1 LIKSFFEIGI
11 CHEDEFDETQQL
23 TEDLGKKYTR
33 IVTINLE
40 TKNDKLLYSGCSLG
54 YKTDANYLYR
64 KTPPAKPDPYS
75 LTLKPSKKGPVGLI
89 DRFVKFCEMHPG
101 TLANGIKDILSENK
115 EKIVSDIEE
124 QAEQITEK
132 NEFYFLTV
140 LIDGRSVGA
149 FKEFRT
155 AFLNEVQ
162 RLPNS
167 RRGVCFL
174 CGKETEVGARVSNIF
189 KFATID
195 QPGFAHMMSNKSH
208 DVTMPLCQDCFS
220 KLALGKRIA
229 DDKLTLNFYDSQVYV
244 LPRFAGNKIGK
255 SQQFTENS
263 LSALKNLTDSFRGE
277 DGKYGKFEARL
288 IKKLSKGDAYS
299 TLNFVFF
306 VKARRKD
313 EVKVYLNIEDV
324 PPSRLKAI
332 AKTAD
337 DIEAELKPLDSPRIR
352 FEILWKIFKGYAQ
365 LKKEHSENPVPPSDF
380 LKSMMAIFKSTK
392 ADLNVFKKSS
402 MRYFYSLK
410 MNSKESE
417 QKSVFFDRNSIVAM
431 GYFLDRLNNPL
442 KGGVLGL
449 KKPKEELLEGYFER
463 YPGFFANDDLKLT
476 FVIGMIHALVVDIQK
491 DQGYNGTADQR
502 IKGYRMK
509 PDDFKEHLTY
519 LRDKYKHYSK
529 KMANGSHIGFV
540 EKLFELAGRYQL
552 NAGMNWRSS
561 LTDLNYAFLC
571 GEASRNLLMSS
582 PEKEVAGEATVEE
595 EE

>member
-1 LIKSFFEIGI
+1 MIKSVYEIGI
-11 CHEDEFDETQQL
+11 WHEDEFDETQQL

-33 IVTINLE
+33 VITIDLE
-40 TKNDKLLYSGCSLG
+40 TEDDKLLYSGCRLG

-75 LTLKPSKKGPVGLI
+75 LTLKPSKKGPAGLI
-89 DRFVKFCEMHPG
+89 DRFIKFCEMHPG
-101 TLANGIKDILSENK
+101 KLANGIKDILSENK

-149 FKEFRT
+149 FKEFRSV
-155 AFLNEVQ
+155 FLNEVQ
-162 RLPNS
+162 KLPNS

-189 KFATID
+189 KFGTID

-244 LPRFAGNKIGK
+244 LPRFAGNRVGK

-263 LSALKNLTDSFRGE
+263 LSALKSLTDSFRGE
-277 DGKYGKFEARL
+277 DGRYERFELRL
-288 IKKLSKGDAYS
+288 IKKLSKEDAYS

-306 VKARRKD
+306 VKARGKD

-324 PPSRLKAI
+324 PPSRMTAI
-332 AKTAD
+332 TKTAD
-337 DIEAELKPLDSPRIR
+337 EIEAELKPLGSHRIR
-352 FEILWKIFKGYAQ
+352 FEILWKVFKGYAQ
-365 LKKEHSENPVPPSDF
+365 LKKNSSDSPVPPNDF
-380 LKSMMAIFKSTK
+380 LEFMRTIFKGTK
-392 ADLNVFKKSS
+392 ADLNLFKKAS

-410 MNSKESE
+410 MNAKESE
-417 QKSVFFDRNSIVAM
+417 LSSIFFDRNSIVAM

-442 KGGVLGL
+442 EGGVLGL
-449 KKPKEELLEGYFER
+449 KKPKEELLEEYFER

-476 FVIGMIHALVVDIQK
+476 FVIGMIHALVVAIQK
-491 DQGYNGTADQR
+491 DQGYTGTADQR

-529 KMANGSHIGFV
+529 KIKNASHIGFV

-552 NAGMNWRSS
+552 NAGMKWKSS

-571 GEASRNLLMSS
+571 GEASKNLLMGSS
-582 PEKEVAGEATVEE
+582 EKEVAEEATVEE

>member
-1 LIKSFFEIGI
+1 MIKSVYEIGI
-11 CHEDEFDETQQL
+11 WHEDEFDETQQL

-33 IVTINLE
+33 VITIDLE
-40 TKNDKLLYSGCSLG
+40 TEDDKLLYSGCRLA

-64 KTPPAKPDPYS
+64 KTPSAKPDPYS
-75 LTLKPSKKGPVGLI
+75 LTLKPSKKGPSGLI

-101 TLANGIKDILSENK
+101 ELANDIKVILSENK
-115 EKIVSDIEE
+115 EKIVRDIEE

-149 FKEFRT
+149 FKEFRSV
-155 AFLNEVQ
+155 FLNEVQ
-162 RLPNS
+162 KLPNS

-189 KFATID
+189 KFGTID

-244 LPRFAGNKIGK
+244 LPRFAGNRVGK

-263 LSALKNLTDSFRGE
+263 LSALKSLTDSFRGE
-277 DGKYGKFEARL
+277 DGRYERFELRL
-288 IKKLSKGDAYS
+288 IKKLSKEDAYS

-306 VKARRKD
+306 VKARGKD

-324 PPSRLKAI
+324 PPSRMTAI
-332 AKTAD
+332 TKTAD
-337 DIEAELKPLDSPRIR
+337 EIEAELKPLGSHRIR
-352 FEILWKIFKGYAQ
+352 FEILWKVFKGYAQ
-365 LKKEHSENPVPPSDF
+365 LKKNSSDSPVPPNDF
-380 LKSMMAIFKSTK
+380 LEFMRTIFKGSK
-392 ADLNVFKKSS
+392 ADLNLFKKAS

-410 MNSKESE
+410 MNAKESE
-417 QKSVFFDRNSIVAM
+417 LSSIFFDRNSIVAM

-442 KGGVLGL
+442 EGGVLGL
-449 KKPKEELLEGYFER
+449 KKPKEELLEEYFER

-476 FVIGMIHALVVDIQK
+476 FVIGMIHALVVAIQK
-491 DQGYNGTADQR
+491 DQGYTGTADQR

-529 KMANGSHIGFV
+529 KIKNASHIGFV

-552 NAGMNWRSS
+552 NAGMKWKSS

-571 GEASRNLLMSS
+571 GEASKNLLMGSS
-582 PEKEVAGEATVEE
+582 EKEVAEEATVEE

>member
-1 LIKSFFEIGI
+1 LIKSFYEIGI

-33 IVTINLE
+33 VVTINLE

-306 VKARRKD
+306 VKARGKD

-324 PPSRLKAI
+324 PPSRMKAI

-337 DIEAELKPLDSPRIR
+337 EIEAELKPLDSPRIR

-380 LKSMMAIFKSTK
+380 LKSMRAIFKGTK
-392 ADLNVFKKSS
+392 ADLNLFKKASV
-402 MRYFYSLK
+402 RYFYSLK
-410 MNSKESE
+410 TNAKENE
-417 QKSVFFDRNSIVAM
+417 QKYIPFDCHSIVAM
-431 GYFLDRLNNPL
+431 GYFLDRLKNPL
-442 KGGVLGL
+442 EGGILNL
-449 KKPKEELLEGYFER
+449 NKPKKELLVEYFER
-463 YPGFFANDDLKLT
+463 YPGFFANDDLKLSFIT
-476 FVIGMIHALVVDIQK
+476 GMIHALVVDIQK
-491 DQGYNGTADQR
+491 NQGYSGTADQR

-519 LRDKYKHYSK
+519 LKDKYKHYSK
-529 KMANGSHIGFV
+529 KIENASHIGFV

-571 GEASRNLLMSS
+571 GEASKNLLMSS
-582 PEKEVAGEATVEE
+582 SEKEVAGEATVEE

>member
-1 LIKSFFEIGI
+1 LIKSVYEIGI
-11 CHEDEFDETQQL
+11 WHEDEFDETQQL

-33 IVTINLE
+33 VITIDLE
-40 TKNDKLLYSGCSLG
+40 TEGDKLLYSGCRLG

-64 KTPPAKPDPYS
+64 KTPSAKPDPYS
-75 LTLKPSKKGPVGLI
+75 LTLKPSRKGPAGLI

-101 TLANGIKDILSENK
+101 KLANDIKDILSENK
-115 EKIVSDIEE
+115 EKIVGDVEE
-124 QAEQITEK
+124 QAGQITEK

-140 LIDGRSVGA
+140 LIDGRSVGT

-155 AFLNEVQ
+155 VFLNEVQ
-162 RLPNS
+162 KLPNS
-167 RRGVCFL
+167 RRGGCFL

-208 DVTMPLCQDCFS
+208 DVTMPLCQECFS

-244 LPRFAGNKIGK
+244 LPRFAGNRIGK

-263 LSALKNLTDSFRGE
+263 LSALKSLTDSFRGK
-277 DGKYGKFEARL
+277 DGRYERFESRL
-288 IKKLSKGDAYS
+288 IKKLSKEDAYS

-306 VKARRKD
+306 VKSRGKD

-324 PPSRLKAI
+324 PPSRMTAI
-332 AKTAD
+332 TNTAD
-337 DIEAELKPLDSPRIR
+337 SIETELRSLGSPRIR
-352 FEILWKIFKGYAQ
+352 FKILWKVFKGYAQ
-365 LKKEHSENPVPPSDF
+365 LKKNSSDSPVPPTNF
-380 LKSMMAIFKSTK
+380 LEFMRTIFKSTK
-392 ADLNVFKKSS
+392 ADLNLFKKAS

-410 MNSKESE
+410 MNAKESE
-417 QKSVFFDRNSIVAM
+417 LESVFFDRNSIVAM

-442 KGGVLGL
+442 EGGVLGL

-476 FVIGMIHALVVDIQK
+476 FVIGMIHALVVAIQK
-491 DQGYNGTADQR
+491 DQGYTGTADQR

-509 PDDFKEHLTY
+509 PDDFREHLTY
-519 LRDKYKHYSK
+519 LRDKHKHYSK
-529 KMANGSHIGFV
+529 KIKNASHIGFV

-552 NAGMNWRSS
+552 NAGMKWKSS

-571 GEASRNLLMSS
+571 GEASKNLLMGSS
-582 PEKEVAGEATVEE
+582 EKEVAEEATVEE

>member
-1 LIKSFFEIGI
+1 MIKSVYEIGI
-11 CHEDEFDETQQL
+11 WHEDEFDETQQL

-33 IVTINLE
+33 VITIDLE
-40 TKNDKLLYSGCSLG
+40 TEDDKLLYSGCRLA

-64 KTPPAKPDPYS
+64 KTPSAKPDPYS
-75 LTLKPSKKGPVGLI
+75 LTLKPSKKGPAGLI

-101 TLANGIKDILSENK
+101 KLANDIKVILSENK
-115 EKIVSDIEE
+115 EKIVRDIED

-149 FKEFRT
+149 FDEFRSV
-155 AFLNEVQ
+155 FLNEVQ
-162 RLPNS
+162 KLPNS

-189 KFATID
+189 KFGTID

-208 DVTMPLCQDCFS
+208 DVTMPLCQVCFS

-244 LPRFAGNKIGK
+244 LPRFAGNRIGK

-263 LSALKNLTDSFRGE
+263 LSALKSLTDSFRGE
-277 DGKYGKFEARL
+277 DGRYERFELRL
-288 IKKLSKGDAYS
+288 IKKLSKEDAYS

-306 VKARRKD
+306 VKARGKD

-324 PPSRLKAI
+324 PPSRMTAI
-332 AKTAD
+332 TKTAD
-337 DIEAELKPLDSPRIR
+337 EIEDELKPLGSPRIR
-352 FEILWKIFKGYAQ
+352 FEILWKVFRGYSQLKKNSSDSPVPPNDFLEFMRTIFKG
-365 LKKEHSENPVPPSDF
+365 S
-380 LKSMMAIFKSTK
+380 K
-392 ADLNVFKKSS
+392 ADLNLFKKAS

-410 MNSKESE
+410 MNAKESE
-417 QKSVFFDRNSIVAM
+417 LNSIFFDRNSIVAM

-442 KGGVLGL
+442 EGGVLGL
-449 KKPKEELLEGYFER
+449 KKPKEELLEEYFER

-476 FVIGMIHALVVDIQK
+476 FVIGMIHALVVAIQK
-491 DQGYNGTADQR
+491 DQGYTGTADQR

-529 KMANGSHIGFV
+529 KIKNASHIGFV

-552 NAGMNWRSS
+552 NAGMKWKSS

-571 GEASRNLLMSS
+571 GEASKNLLMGSS
-582 PEKEVAGEATVEE
+582 EKEVAEEATVEE

>member
-1 LIKSFFEIGI
+1 MIKSVYEIGI
-11 CHEDEFDETQQL
+11 WHEDEFDETQQL

-33 IVTINLE
+33 VVTINLE
-40 TKNDKLLYSGCSLG
+40 TEDDKLLYSGCRLG

-75 LTLKPSKKGPVGLI
+75 LTLKPSKKGPAGLI

-101 TLANGIKDILSENK
+101 KLANSIKDILSENK

-149 FKEFRT
+149 FKEFST

-162 RLPNS
+162 KLPNS
-167 RRGVCFL
+167 RSGVCFL

-195 QPGFAHMMSNKSH
+195 QPGFAHMMSNNSH

-244 LPRFAGNKIGK
+244 LPRFAGDRIGK
-255 SQQFTENS
+255 SQHFTENS

-277 DGKYGKFEARL
+277 DGRYERFESRL
-288 IKKLSKGDAYS
+288 IKKLSKEDAYS

-306 VKARRKD
+306 VKARGKD

-324 PPSRLKAI
+324 PPSRMKTI
-332 AKTAD
+332 SNTAD
-337 DIEAELKPLDSPRIR
+337 DIETELRSLGSPRIR
-352 FEILWKIFKGYAQ
+352 FEILWKVFKGYAQ
-365 LKKEHSENPVPPSDF
+365 LKKNSSDSPVPPSDF
-380 LKSMMAIFKSTK
+380 LKFMRAIFKGTK
-392 ADLNVFKKSS
+392 ADLNLFKKAS
-402 MRYFYSLK
+402 MRYSYSFK
-410 MNSKESE
+410 MNAKENE
-417 QKSVFFDRNSIVAM
+417 LKGVFFDRNSIVAM
-431 GYFLDRLNNPL
+431 GYFLDRLNNPFE
-442 KGGVLGL
+442 GGVLGL
-449 KKPKEELLEGYFER
+449 KKPKEEILEGYFER

-476 FVIGMIHALVVDIQK
+476 FVIGMIHALVVGIQK
-491 DQGYNGTADQR
+491 DQGYSGTADQR

-509 PDDFKEHLTY
+509 PDDFKEHLSY

-529 KMANGSHIGFV
+529 KMANAAHIGFV

-582 PEKEVAGEATVEE
+582 SEKEVAEKATVEE

>member
-1 LIKSFFEIGI
+1 LIKSVYEIGI
-11 CHEDEFDETQQL
+11 LHEDEFDETQQL

-33 IVTINLE
+33 VVTINLE
-40 TKNDKLLYSGCSLG
+40 TKDDKLLYSGCRLG

-75 LTLKPSKKGPVGLI
+75 LTLKPSKKGPAGLI
-89 DRFVKFCEMHPG
+89 DRFIKFCEMHPG
-101 TLANGIKDILSENK
+101 KLANGIKDILSENK

-162 RLPNS
+162 KLPNS
-167 RRGVCFL
+167 RSGVCFL

-195 QPGFAHMMSNKSH
+195 QPGFAYMMSNKSH

-229 DDKLTLNFYDSQVYV
+229 DDKLTLNFYESQVYV
-244 LPRFAGNKIGK
+244 LPRFAGDRIGK
-255 SQQFTENS
+255 SQQLIENTLSPFTS
-263 LSALKNLTDSFRGE
+263 LTDSFRGE
-277 DGKYGKFEARL
+277 DRRYEKFESRL
-288 IKKLSKGDAYS
+288 IKRLSREDAYS

-306 VKARRKD
+306 VKARGKD

-324 PPSRLKAI
+324 PPSRMKAI

-337 DIEAELKPLDSPRIR
+337 DIETELRSLGSPRIR
-352 FEILWKIFKGYAQ
+352 FEILWKVFKGYAQ
-365 LKKEHSENPVPPSDF
+365 LKKNSSDSPVPPTDF
-380 LKSMMAIFKSTK
+380 LEFMRAIFKGTK
-392 ADLNVFKKSS
+392 ADLGLYKKAS

-410 MNSKESE
+410 MNAKENE
-417 QKSVFFDRNSIVAM
+417 LKGVFFDRNSIVAM

-442 KGGVLGL
+442 EGGVLGL
-449 KKPKEELLEGYFER
+449 KKTKEELLEEYFEQ

-476 FVIGMIHALVVDIQK
+476 FVIGMIHALVVGIQK
-491 DQGYNGTADQR
+491 DQGYSGTADQR

-529 KMANGSHIGFV
+529 KMANTSHIGFV
-540 EKLFELAGRYQL
+540 GKLFDLAGRYQL
-552 NAGMNWRSS
+552 NAGMSWTSS

-571 GEASRNLLMSS
+571 GEASKNLLMSS
-582 PEKEVAGEATVEE
+582 SEKEIDKEVNMEE

>member
-1 LIKSFFEIGI
+1 MIKSVYEIGI
-11 CHEDEFDETQQL
+11 WHEDEFDETQQL

-33 IVTINLE
+33 VITIDLE
-40 TKNDKLLYSGCSLG
+40 TEDDKLLYSGCRLA

-64 KTPPAKPDPYS
+64 KTPSAKPDPYS
-75 LTLKPSKKGPVGLI
+75 LTLKPSKKGPAGLI

-101 TLANGIKDILSENK
+101 KLANGIKVILSENK
-115 EKIVSDIEE
+115 EKIVRDIEE

-149 FKEFRT
+149 FKEFRSV
-155 AFLNEVQ
+155 FLNEVQ
-162 RLPNS
+162 KLPNS

-189 KFATID
+189 KFGTID

-244 LPRFAGNKIGK
+244 LPRFAGNRVGK

-263 LSALKNLTDSFRGE
+263 LSALKSLTDSFRGE
-277 DGKYGKFEARL
+277 DGRYERFELRL
-288 IKKLSKGDAYS
+288 IKKLSKEDAYS

-306 VKARRKD
+306 VKARGKD

-324 PPSRLKAI
+324 PPSRMTAI
-332 AKTAD
+332 TKTAD
-337 DIEAELKPLDSPRIR
+337 EIEAELKPLGSHRIR
-352 FEILWKIFKGYAQ
+352 FEILWKVFKGYAQ
-365 LKKEHSENPVPPSDF
+365 LKKNSSDSPVPPNDF
-380 LKSMMAIFKSTK
+380 LEFMRTIFKGTK
-392 ADLNVFKKSS
+392 ADLNLFKKAS

-410 MNSKESE
+410 MNAKESE
-417 QKSVFFDRNSIVAM
+417 LSSIFFDRNSIVAM

-442 KGGVLGL
+442 EGGVLGL
-449 KKPKEELLEGYFER
+449 KKPKEELLEEYFER

-476 FVIGMIHALVVDIQK
+476 FVIGMIHALVVAIQK
-491 DQGYNGTADQR
+491 DQGYTGTADQR

-529 KMANGSHIGFV
+529 KIKNASHIGFV

-552 NAGMNWRSS
+552 NAGMKWKSS

-571 GEASRNLLMSS
+571 GEASKNLLMGSS
-582 PEKEVAGEATVEE
+582 EKEVAEEATVEE

>member
-1 LIKSFFEIGI
+1 LIKSVYEIGI
-11 CHEDEFDETQQL
+11 WHEDEFDETQQL

-33 IVTINLE
+33 VITIDLE
-40 TKNDKLLYSGCSLG
+40 TEDDKLLYSGCRLG

-75 LTLKPSKKGPVGLI
+75 LTLKPSKKGPAGLI
-89 DRFVKFCEMHPG
+89 DRFIKFCEMHPG
-101 TLANGIKDILSENK
+101 KLANGIKDILSENK

-149 FKEFRT
+149 FKEFRSV
-155 AFLNEVQ
+155 FLNEVQ
-162 RLPNS
+162 KLPNS

-189 KFATID
+189 KFGTID

-244 LPRFAGNKIGK
+244 LPRFAGNRVGK

-263 LSALKNLTDSFRGE
+263 LSALKSLTDSFRGE
-277 DGKYGKFEARL
+277 DGRYERFELRL
-288 IKKLSKGDAYS
+288 IKKLSKEDAYS

-306 VKARRKD
+306 VKARGKD

-324 PPSRLKAI
+324 PPSRMTAI
-332 AKTAD
+332 TKTAD
-337 DIEAELKPLDSPRIR
+337 EIEAELKPLGSHRIR
-352 FEILWKIFKGYAQ
+352 FEILWKVFKGYAQ
-365 LKKEHSENPVPPSDF
+365 LKKNSSDSPVPPNDF
-380 LKSMMAIFKSTK
+380 LEFMRTIFKGTK
-392 ADLNVFKKSS
+392 ADLNLFKKAS

-410 MNSKESE
+410 MNAKESE
-417 QKSVFFDRNSIVAM
+417 LSSIFFDRNSIVAM

-442 KGGVLGL
+442 EGGVLGL
-449 KKPKEELLEGYFER
+449 KKPKEELLEEYFER

-476 FVIGMIHALVVDIQK
+476 FVIGMIHALVVAIQK
-491 DQGYNGTADQR
+491 DQGYTGTADQR

-529 KMANGSHIGFV
+529 KIKNASHIGFV

-552 NAGMNWRSS
+552 NAGMKWKSS

-571 GEASRNLLMSS
+571 GEASKNLLMGSS
-582 PEKEVAGEATVEE
+582 EKEVAEEATVEE